1 MKWECSFN
9 YGITI
14 LFMWCT
20 LVQLVIPKYQ
30 TAVLVRYL
38 RICCNYQDFVY
49 RSELLTT
56 RLLRQGYVYQKLCAP
71 LCTATPIP
79 YRSTGGA
86 LKILLLNALPYL
98 LFNTCSLLSWHIYA
112 HTAFKHTLF
121 ALHCLPCTLLAISTS
136 GTSST
141 SVCACA
147 HTCVYAPITRDDND
161 YDRYARSL
169 NERQLHKEQLHKE
182 QLHEEMG
189 LSRSLYQLLN
199 KASHLTAFCA

>member
-1 MKWECSFN
+1 MEWPFSATVDMYTKNS
-9 YGITI
+9 
-14 LFMWCT
+14 
-20 LVQLVIPKYQ
+20 VAP
-30 TAVLVRYL
+30 
-38 RICCNYQDFVY
+38 
-49 RSELLTT
+49 T
-56 RLLRQGYVYQKLCAP
+56 RP
-71 LCTATPIP
+71 LCIAIPRP

-112 HTAFKHTLF
+112 HTAFKCALF

-161 YDRYARSL
+161 YGHYARSL
-169 NERQLHKEQLHKE
+169 NERQLHKE

-199 KASHLTAFCA
+199 KASHLTVFCA